1 MGQITDV
8 LQAIINGVKSPT
20 KAALGAIIA
29 LFMYFFIL
37 VQKGVIRDTK
47 AENEK
52 NDQKAEDNS
61 QIENEN
67 SKADSSVRDRLQNR
81 K

>member
-1 MGQITDV
+1 MGEIINV
-8 LQAIINGVKSPT
+8 LQAIMNGIKSPT
-20 KAALGAIIA
+20 KAAAGAIIA

-37 VQKGVIRDTK
+37 VQKGAIRERK

-61 QIENEN
+61 KIEVKN
-67 SKADSSVRDRLQNR
+67 SEADSSVRDRLQNR